1 MVTEAVFTKTEINHD
16 LNVVFKIQ
24 KKKSIKT
31 EALFVKVMNT
41 MIILFR
47 IVPWHS
53 TLLFQW
59 VFLLVKAPLKL

>member
-24 KKKSIKT
+24 KKKKSIKT

-47 IVPWHS
+47 IVP
-53 TLLFQW
+53 
-59 VFLLVKAPLKL
+59 